1 MQETHSPR
9 HTNTLPCRTDVGSCF
24 TVTALHKPFD
34 RPSMAAPQNILLTS
48 EKSQPPPFDHWGPYG
63 MCGASDYGNASTVH
77 DSDSC
82 VLPLRIPP
90 PSKSNR
96 HQLHTPTNI
105 PSPGAGIMGPM
116 PRSSTTTQP
125 RAPNPRLLI
134 GLRAMAGHVHHQH
147 RHVLL
152 RHHSL
157 PRAAAK
163 IDPGKHSTS
172 ST

>member
-1 MQETHSPR
+1 MYHVICILQGWY
-9 HTNTLPCRTDVGSCF
+9 CRCY
-24 TVTALHKPFD
+24 
-34 RPSMAAPQNILLTS
+34 
-48 EKSQPPPFDHWGPYG
+48 WGPYR

-90 PSKSNR
+90 PLVSPTAL
-96 HQLHTPTNI
+96 QLRTPTNI
-105 PSPGAGIMGPM
+105 PPPGAGIMGPM

-147 RHVLL
+147 RHVPL
-152 RHHSL
+152 RHHNL

-163 IDPGKHSTS
+163 IDLGKHSMS